1 MSFFV
6 KPYVGSAF
14 TILNGHKGWIKN
26 LPNLTSFGYWA
37 HLSNTALIIYLT
49 TIIIKRIGSKLG
61 IMYGLCTVHKYNSST
76 NNISPFRP
84 ILSAIGITTY
94 SLAKLLVPILK
105 EVNIL
110 WIYYKGFIFFL
121 QGNQRSGFLTV
132 YGFVWHSVTLY

>member
-14 TILNGHKGWIKN
+14 TILNGHKGWIKH

-61 IMYGLCTVHKYNSST
+61 IMHGLCTVHKYNSST
-76 NNISPFRP
+76 NNIPPFRP
-84 ILSAIGITTY
+84 ILSAIGTATY
-94 SLAKLLVPILK
+94 NLAKLLVPILK
-105 EVNIL
+105 EVHFLFARKSKIRIPHCLWLCLTFSHSLLIIL
-110 WIYYKGFIFFL
+110 WTK
-121 QGNQRSGFLTV
+121 Q
-132 YGFVWHSVTLY
+132 